1 MMELIAIVTG
11 LAVLQTF
18 LFAFQVGQAR
28 ARHEVT
34 APAMSGHPEF
44 DRAVRVHANTVEQLV
59 IFLPGLWMF
68 GYYVHELTGAVVG
81 MLFII
86 GRFIY
91 RNAYLNEPTRRA
103 AGFGIGA
110 LSMGVL
116 VLGGM
121 IGAAVNLA

>member
-1 MMELIAIVTG
+1 MELIAIVTG

-28 ARHEVT
+28 VKHEVN
-34 APAMSGHPEF
+34 APAMSGAPEF
-44 DRAVRVHANTVEQLV
+44 DRAFRVHANTVEQLV

-68 GYYVHELTGAVVG
+68 GYYVHELTGAIIG

-91 RNAYLNEPTRRA
+91 RNAYLSEPQRRA
-103 AGFGIGA
+103 TGFGLGA
-110 LSMGVL
+110 LSMAVL

-121 IGAAVNLA
+121 IGAATKLI